1 MCVKKQRIIKVTDLK
16 KTVIYILVFIMLFS
30 YPAYNLFALSTSVKG
45 GENEGSV
52 KKGISI
58 IEKLSSYDVKKAE
71 KSVRKAE
78 GDRTFIGTATVS
90 QINSTVKK
98 IEKGTLSYRK
108 VFRNVCIV
116 GDSLMNGLEA
126 YNILNGNNLI
136 TQVSASLYH
145 LNDNISNIVAMNPRV
160 LILHYGIN
168 MISGNEAQLD
178 SFIRTYTSHIKNLK
192 KQLPDTRIIVS
203 LLFPVKRSVAKA
215 ARFAYVDKY
224 NKALVKMCN
233 ELKVE
238 SMDSSAVLKAHPEC
252 YGGDG
257 IHLSKA
263 FYAQHWL
270 KFIIREK
277 GIIG

>member
-1 MCVKKQRIIKVTDLK
+1 MCIKKQRIIKVTELK
-16 KTVIYILVFIMLFS
+16 KTVIYILVFLVLICC
-30 YPAYNLFALSTSVKG
+30 PAYNFFAMSGAVKG
-45 GENEGSV
+45 SENADAT

-58 IEKLSSYDVKKAE
+58 IEKLSSYDVQKAE

-78 GDRTFIGTATVS
+78 SDRTFIGNASVS

-98 IEKGTLSYRK
+98 IEQGTLSYRK
-108 VFRNVCIV
+108 VFRNVCVV

-145 LNDNISNIVAMNPRV
+145 LNENIPNVVAMNPRV

-168 MISGNEAQLD
+168 MISGQQVHLD
-178 SFIRTYTSHIKNLK
+178 SFIKTYTGHIKTLK

-215 ARFAYVDKY
+215 PRFAYVDKY
-224 NKALVKMCN
+224 NAALVKMCE

-238 SMDSSAVLKAHPEC
+238 SLDSSAVLKAHPEC

-263 FYAQHWL
+263 FYDRYWL
-270 KFIIREK
+270 KFIIKEK